1 MIADGF
7 RDEMALRLLET
18 KLSRAEVLKWLDQ
31 ETGYRIT
38 MQNYPH
44 SEQWLLDLRNK
55 LNRKLAELSVSGK

>member
-38 MQNYPH
+38 MQKYPH
-44 SEQWLLDLRNK
+44 SEQWLLELRNK
-55 LNRKLAELSVSGK
+55 INRKLAELSDGGK

>member
-7 RDEMALRLLET
+7 RDEMALRLLKT
-18 KLSRAEVLKWLDQ
+18 GISRTEVLKWLDQ

-38 MQNYPH
+38 MRKYPH

-55 LNRKLAELSVSGK
+55 INRKLAELSGGGK

>member
-38 MQNYPH
+38 MQKYPH
-44 SEQWLLDLRNK
+44 SEQWLLELRNK
-55 LNRKLAELSVSGK
+55 LNRKLAELSDCKQ